1 MRPPALAVES
11 VLDLDPPSLRMV
23 VPPSWADS
31 NGHMNMRWY
40 LALFDDAG
48 DELHERVGLTPEFHA
63 RRNTGTVDLE
73 HHTNFLNEVM
83 PGDTVAVYS
92 RLVAR
97 SAKRLHYLMFLVNES
112 KGESPG
118 RLAAIFECMNAF
130 ADLTVRRTA
139 PFPDEIAEKID
150 RWLVRDTKLGWP
162 PPVSGAMQ
170 V

>member
-1 MRPPALAVES
+1 MRPPALAVED
-11 VLDLDPPSLRMV
+11 VLELAPPSLRIA
-23 VPPSWADS
+23 VPLSWADS

-40 LALFDDAG
+40 VALFDDAG
-48 DELHERVGLTPEFHA
+48 DELHERMGLTSEFHA
-63 RRNTGTVDLE
+63 RHRTGTVDLE

-97 SAKRLHYLMFLVNES
+97 SAKRLHYLMFLIDES
-112 KGESPG
+112 KGKV
-118 RLAAIFECMNAF
+118 AAIFECMNAF

-139 PFPDEIAEKID
+139 PFPDEIVEKID
-150 RWLVRDTKLGWP
+150 RWLARDTKLAWP